1 MGLLKGRRALKI
13 KGLKK
18 RWLLNSMLIMLVIV
32 IVSIGAFTV
41 AVSSNYYIGVQTS
54 LENKAKTATDFFA
67 NYITKTYAEYY
78 QSAYKYTEKF
88 DERDKLELQF
98 INTGGSVEVS
108 TYGITA
114 GTSPGT
120 PEIAEALRT
129 KEVCTWIGSSPTT
142 GERIIAVSSPMIY
155 SNGQVVGIMRY
166 VSSLRD
172 IDRQVILSVLG
183 AVAIGALIL
192 LLVFMMNVVFIRSIV
207 SPVQEITGVARRIA
221 DGGYGVKIESKYD
234 DEIGE
239 LTDAINEMSLAI
251 SRSDKMKTEFISSVS
266 HELRTPLTAITGWGE
281 TLMYDTEMSED
292 SQKGVS
298 IMLKEARRLT
308 RLVEELL
315 EFTRISDGRFT
326 VNITE
331 IDVEA
336 ELEEA
341 IFTYGE
347 LLRQEGMIL
356 EYEPAEEPLPMIAAD
371 PQRLKQV
378 FLNVLDNA
386 AKYGRDGKRIILSIS
401 LDAGAD
407 DMERDYAKITV
418 RDFGPG
424 IPEDE
429 LPHVKDKFYKGSSKE
444 RGSGIGLAVC
454 DEIVKLH
461 DGILKIENAQGGGVI
476 VTVLL
481 PVNKQ

>member
-1 MGLLKGRRALKI
+1 MKI
-13 KGLKK
+13 RGLKK
-18 RWLLNSMLIMLVIV
+18 RWLLNSMLITFVIV
-32 IVSIGAFTV
+32 FVAIGAFTV
-41 AVSSNYYIGVQTS
+41 AVGSNYYIGVQTS

-98 INTGGSVEVS
+98 INTSGSVEIS

-120 PEIAEALRT
+120 PEIEEAIHS
-129 KEVCTWIGSSPTT
+129 KEISTWMGKSPTT

-155 SNGQVVGIMRY
+155 SNGQVVGVMRY
-166 VSSLRD
+166 ISSLRD
-172 IDRQVILSVLG
+172 IDRQVALSVLG
-183 AVAIGALIL
+183 AVAIGMVIL
-192 LLVFMMNVVFIRSIV
+192 AFVFAMNMVFIRSIV

-251 SRSDKMKTEFISSVS
+251 SRSDKMKSEFISSVS

-281 TLMYDTEMSED
+281 TLMYDTEMSTD
-292 SQKGVS
+292 SQKGIS
-298 IMLKEARRLT
+298 IILKEARRLT

-341 IFTYGE
+341 TFTYGE
-347 LLRQEGMIL
+347 LLRQEGMSL
-356 EYEPAEEPLPMIAAD
+356 EYEPAPEPLPMIAAD

-386 AKYGRDGKRIILSIS
+386 AKYGREGRRIIVTAS
-401 LDAGAD
+401 LEEDHEGTA
-407 DMERDYAKITV
+407 RSYVKITV

-429 LPHVKDKFYKGSSKE
+429 IPHVKEKFYKGSSKE

-454 DEIVKLH
+454 DEIVRLH
-461 DGILKIENAQGGGVI
+461 DGILTIENAQGGGTL
-476 VTVLL
+476 VTVML
-481 PVNKQ
+481 PVNNQ